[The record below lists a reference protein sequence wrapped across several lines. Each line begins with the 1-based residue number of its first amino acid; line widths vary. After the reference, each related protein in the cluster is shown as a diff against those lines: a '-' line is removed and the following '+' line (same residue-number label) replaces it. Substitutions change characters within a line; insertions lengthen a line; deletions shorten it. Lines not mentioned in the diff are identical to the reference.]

1 MIAKW
6 IEADEMKRKEKLFSL
21 FQYVRWPY
29 VDPIKLQEIR
39 NQRLIVSNRISLPEI
54 DNVFSSTEDFNDVDK
69 VC

>member
-54 DNVFSSTEDFNDVDK
+54 DNVFSSTEDYNDVDK
-69 VC
+69 VS